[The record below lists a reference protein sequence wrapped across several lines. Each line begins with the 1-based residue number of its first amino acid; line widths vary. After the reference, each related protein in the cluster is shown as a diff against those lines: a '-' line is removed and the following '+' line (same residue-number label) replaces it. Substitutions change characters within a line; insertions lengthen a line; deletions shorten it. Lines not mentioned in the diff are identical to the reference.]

1 MNQRFSLRP
10 FSASD
15 PVLAALWRQEA
26 EAAPVFLS
34 WDWQSAMQRLGQG
47 AGQTLVL
54 MRGEAPLA
62 VLSCRTVRR
71 HGLLRVRQWHLNET
85 GDPAIDRVAVEYNG
99 LLDDRDQK
107 AAFRWL
113 VGNLPRADE
122 VVARNLTAA
131 AADALAAAVSEA
143 GWRAR
148 LMKETAAPWIDL
160 DALRAGGRT
169 FEETLGKNTRAA
181 LRRSKRLF
189 EERFGALRLSLA
201 ATPSEA
207 GAYLER
213 LEWLHTAQWQ
223 AKGGEGAFGGSAF
236 RRFHAAFLE
245 TALAQ
250 GRADLLRVT
259 AGREEVGYLY
269 NLRSAGGWIMAYQSG
284 FAAADNRWKPGYLCH
299 ALAAAHYADQGA
311 VRYDF
316 LAGSSRYK
324 RQLAGVSSPMRSV
337 VAFAPRP
344 LLMLENCLRRMVQ
357 RPYVK
362 KFQCMRAIRQW
373 RMR

>member
-54 MRGEAPLA
+54 VRGEAPLA
-62 VLSCRTVRR
+62 VLSCRPVRR
-71 HGLLRVRQWHLNET
+71 HGFLWLRQWHLNET

-148 LMKETAAPWIDL
+148 
-160 DALRAGGRT
+160 
-169 FEETLGKNTRAA
+169 
-181 LRRSKRLF
+181 
-189 EERFGALRLSLA
+189 
-201 ATPSEA
+201 
-207 GAYLER
+207 
-213 LEWLHTAQWQ
+213 
-223 AKGGEGAFGGSAF
+223 
-236 RRFHAAFLE
+236 
-245 TALAQ
+245 
-250 GRADLLRVT
+250 
-259 AGREEVGYLY
+259 
-269 NLRSAGGWIMAYQSG
+269 
-284 FAAADNRWKPGYLCH
+284 
-299 ALAAAHYADQGA
+299 
-311 VRYDF
+311 
-316 LAGSSRYK
+316 
-324 RQLAGVSSPMRSV
+324 
-337 VAFAPRP
+337 
-344 LLMLENCLRRMVQ
+344 
-357 RPYVK
+357 
-362 KFQCMRAIRQW
+362 
-373 RMR
+373 

>member
-1 MNQRFSLRP
+1 MNQRFSLQP
-10 FSASD
+10 FSAGD
-15 PVLAALWRQEA
+15 PVLAALRRQEA

-62 VLSCRTVRR
+62 VLSCRPVRR
-71 HGLLRVRQWHLNET
+71 HGFLRLRQWHLNET
-85 GDPAIDRVAVEYNG
+85 GDPEIDRVAAEYNG

-131 AADALAAAVSEA
+131 AADALAAAVVEA

-169 FEETLGKNTRAA
+169 FEETLGRNTRAA
-181 LRRSKRLF
+181 LRRSHRLYK
-189 EERFGALRLSLA
+189 ERFGPLRLTQA
-201 ATPSEA
+201 ASAPEA
-207 GAYLER
+207 GRYLER
-213 LEWLHTAQWQ
+213 LERLHTAQWR
-223 AKGGEGAFGGSAF
+223 ARGGEGAFGGSAF
-236 RRFHAAFLE
+236 RQFHTAFLQ
-245 TALAQ
+245 TALAE

-284 FAAADNRWKPGYLCH
+284 FAAAADNRWKPGYLCH
-299 ALAAAHYADQGA
+299 ALAAAHYADLGA
-311 VRYDF
+311 ARYDF
-316 LAGSSRYK
+316 LAGPSRYK
-324 RQLAGVSSPMRSV
+324 RQLAGVSSPMRSI

-344 LLMLENCLRRMVQ
+344 LLMVENFMRRVVQ
-357 RPYVK
+357 RTGIK
-362 KFQCMRAIRQW
+362 RTSTRGRFGNGG
-373 RMR
+373 

>member
-1 MNQRFSLRP
+1 MNQKFSLRP
-10 FSASD
+10 FSADD
-15 PVLAALWRQEA
+15 PDMARQWRQKA
-26 EAAPVFLS
+26 VALPVFLS
-34 WDWQSAMQRLGQG
+34 WDWQAAMQRLMQA

-54 MRGEAPLA
+54 MRGDMPLA
-62 VLSCRTVRR
+62 LLSCRTVRR

-85 GDPAIDRVAVEYNG
+85 GNPEIDRVAVEYNG

-131 AADALAAAVSEA
+131 AASAFAIAVAEA

-160 DALRAGGRT
+160 DAFRAGGRT
-169 FEETLGKNTRAA
+169 FEETLGLSTRAA
-181 LRRSKRLF
+181 LRRSYRLYK
-189 EERFGALRLSLA
+189 ERFGPLRLTQA
-201 ATPSEA
+201 ASAPEA

-213 LEWLHTAQWQ
+213 LEWLHTAQWR
-223 AKGGEGAFGGSAF
+223 ARGGEGAFGGSAF

-250 GRADLLRVT
+250 GRVDLLRVT
-259 AGREEVGYLY
+259 AGQEEVGYLY
-269 NLRSAGGWIMAYQSG
+269 NLHSATGWVMAYQSG
-284 FAAADNRWKPGYLCH
+284 FAAAADNRWKPGYLCH
-299 ALAAAHYADQGA
+299 ALAVAHYADQGA

-316 LAGSSRYK
+316 LAGPTRYK
-324 RQLAGVSSPMRSV
+324 RQLAGVSTPMRSI

-344 LLMLENCLRRMVQ
+344 LLMLEDRLRWLVQ
-357 RPYVK
+357 RRHSVN
-362 KFQCMRAIRQW
+362 RR
-373 RMR
+373 